1 MAKRLVLEVSSDELP
16 DVWSLSTDLDAVP
29 LVFRLNKALGWSF
42 ARGKDWILKTQRG
55 VFAHAMYQF
64 EEGPRNYSLLWNAA
78 HSLEPE
84 PGTAPTQ
91 AGSLFGDLE
100 PDASASL
107 FLSRPRGIK
116 AFLIFDPPLSSQEIV
131 NLQGHLKDV
140 PGLLGCN
147 PRTSLTPTEHAQLA
161 YEPPKD
167 IHP

>member
-29 LVFRLNKALGWSF
+29 LVFRLNKTLGWSF
-42 ARGKDWILKTQRG
+42 TRDNDWILKTQRG
-55 VFAHAMYQF
+55 DFAHALYRF
-64 EEGPRNYSLLWNAA
+64 KEGPRSYSLLWNAA
-78 HSLEPE
+78 HGLEPA
-84 PGTAPTQ
+84 PGAGPSQ

-100 PDASASL
+100 PDASTSL

-116 AFLIFDPPLSSQEIV
+116 AFLIFEPSLSSQEIV
-131 NLQGHLKDV
+131 NLQSFLKGV

-147 PRTSLTPTEHAQLA
+147 PRTSLTPSEHAQLA

-167 IHP
+167 SHP

>member
-29 LVFRLNKALGWSF
+29 LVFRLNKTLGWSF
-42 ARGKDWILKTQRG
+42 TRDNDWILKTQRG
-55 VFAHAMYQF
+55 DFAHALYRF
-64 EEGPRNYSLLWNAA
+64 KEGPRSYSLLWNAA
-78 HSLEPE
+78 HGLEPA
-84 PGTAPTQ
+84 PGAGPSQ

-100 PDASASL
+100 PDASTSL

-116 AFLIFDPPLSSQEIV
+116 AFLIFEPSLSSQEIV
-131 NLQGHLKDV
+131 NLQSFLKDV

-147 PRTSLTPTEHAQLA
+147 PRTSLTPSEHAQLA

-167 IHP
+167 SHP

>member
-1 MAKRLVLEVSSDELP
+1 MAKRLVLELSSDELP

-29 LVFRLNKALGWSF
+29 FVFRLNKALDWSF
-42 ARGKDWILKTQRG
+42 SRSEDWSLGTQRG
-55 VFAHAMYQF
+55 VFAHAVYRF
-64 EEGPRNYSLLWNAA
+64 KEGPRSFSLLWNAA
-78 HSLEPE
+78 HSLNPA
-84 PGTAPTQ
+84 PGAGTSQ

-100 PDASASL
+100 PDASTSL

-116 AFLIFDPPLSSQEIV
+116 ALLIFEPPLSSQEIV
-131 NLQGHLKDV
+131 NLQGLLKDV

-167 IHP
+167 FHP

>member
-1 MAKRLVLEVSSDELP
+1 LAKRLVLELSSDELP

-29 LVFRLNKALGWSF
+29 LVFRLNKALDWSF
-42 ARGKDWILKTQRG
+42 SRSEDWSLETQRG
-55 VFAHAMYQF
+55 VFAHAVYRF
-64 EEGPRNYSLLWNAA
+64 KEGPRSFSLLWNAA
-78 HSLEPE
+78 HSLNPA
-84 PGTAPTQ
+84 PGAGTSQ

-100 PDASASL
+100 PDASTSL

-116 AFLIFDPPLSSQEIV
+116 ALLIFEPPLSSQEIV
-131 NLQGHLKDV
+131 NLQGLLKDV

-167 IHP
+167 FHP

>member
-84 PGTAPTQ
+84 PSAAPAQ
-91 AGSLFGDLE
+91 AGGLFGDLE

-107 FLSRPRGIK
+107 FLSRP
-116 AFLIFDPPLSSQEIV
+116 PE
-131 NLQGHLKDV
+131 LK
-140 PGLLGCN
+140 P
-147 PRTSLTPTEHAQLA
+147 S
-161 YEPPKD
+161 
-167 IHP
+167 

>member
-1 MAKRLVLEVSSDELP
+1 MAKRLVLEVGSDDLP

-42 ARGKDWILKTQRG
+42 ARDKDWILKTPRG
-55 VFAHAMYQF
+55 VFAHALYRF
-64 EEGPRNYSLLWNAA
+64 KEGPRSYSLLWNAA
-78 HSLEPE
+78 HSLEST
-84 PGTAPTQ
+84 PGQGPSQ

-100 PDASASL
+100 PDASTSL

-116 AFLIFDPPLSSQEIV
+116 AFLIFEPSLSSQEII
-131 NLQGHLKDV
+131 NLQSFLKDV

-167 IHP
+167 SHP

>member
-1 MAKRLVLEVSSDELP
+1 
-16 DVWSLSTDLDAVP
+16 
-29 LVFRLNKALGWSF
+29 
-42 ARGKDWILKTQRG
+42 
-55 VFAHAMYQF
+55 MYRF
-64 EEGPRNYSLLWNAA
+64 EEGPRCYSLLWNAA
-78 HSLEPE
+78 HGLEPAPE
-84 PGTAPTQ
+84 AAPTQ

-100 PDASASL
+100 PDASTSL

-131 NLQGHLKDV
+131 NLQGFLKDV

-147 PRTSLTPTEHAQLA
+147 PRTSLTPAEHAQLA

>member
-1 MAKRLVLEVSSDELP
+1 MAKRLVLELSSDELP

-29 LVFRLNKALGWSF
+29 LVFRLNKALDWSF
-42 ARGKDWILKTQRG
+42 SRSEDWSLGTQRG
-55 VFAHAMYQF
+55 VFAHAVYRF
-64 EEGPRNYSLLWNAA
+64 KEGPRSFSLLWNAA
-78 HSLEPE
+78 HSLNPGPD
-84 PGTAPTQ
+84 PGTSQ

-100 PDASASL
+100 PDASTSL

-116 AFLIFDPPLSSQEIV
+116 ALLIFEPPLSSQEIV
-131 NLQGHLKDV
+131 NLQGLLKDV

-167 IHP
+167 FHP